1 MGQGAAA
8 AATTGYYNIGIGN
21 AALYDLT
28 SGQNNIAIG
37 ANAGRNG
44 SGSLGNISSNSNEIQ
59 MGNTSHTAAYIQI
72 GWTTVSDAR
81 DKTKIKELD
90 KGLEFI
96 EKLKPVSYE
105 FKKERQ
111 SEEADGIERYGFL
124 AQDVLPHIPEVV
136 MYDETED
143 KYGIMYGD
151 ITAHLVGAVK
161 ELKAEIDALKNVS
174 HSHS

>member
-1 MGQGAAA
+1 
-8 AATTGYYNIGIGN
+8 
-21 AALYDLT
+21 
-28 SGQNNIAIG
+28 
-37 ANAGRNG
+37 
-44 SGSLGNISSNSNEIQ
+44 

-111 SEEADGIERYGFL
+111 S
-124 AQDVLPHIPEVV
+124 
-136 MYDETED
+136 
-143 KYGIMYGD
+143 
-151 ITAHLVGAVK
+151 
-161 ELKAEIDALKNVS
+161 
-174 HSHS
+174 